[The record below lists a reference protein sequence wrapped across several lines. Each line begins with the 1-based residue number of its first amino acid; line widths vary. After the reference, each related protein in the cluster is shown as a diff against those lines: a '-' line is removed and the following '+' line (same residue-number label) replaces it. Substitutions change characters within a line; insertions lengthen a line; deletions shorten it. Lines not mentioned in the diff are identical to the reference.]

1 MSITPDISV
10 LSTSLGAHIQKLAL
24 ASLFVVVSFLL
35 AKLVQIVIVYIL
47 DLLNV
52 EKLSDRIKLKGL
64 LKKSELSASTIE
76 LLGDLSFWGVFLSLC
91 VAVIYSMGFMRA
103 LDILREVLSYVT
115 INAVSASFVLILS
128 VIFASFLSG
137 VILFIGGLI
146 NLPGYKLIARVFQYA
161 VVIFGVVLGL
171 DKLGISTSVFLARPD
186 IILGFFALAGA
197 IAFGL
202 GCKDLAENFL
212 ANFLRNSR

>member
-1 MSITPDISV
+1 MSIMPDISF
-10 LSTSLGAHIQKLAL
+10 LSTSLGVHIQKLGL
-24 ASLFVVVSFLL
+24 ASLFVVIAFLL
-35 AKLVQIVIVYIL
+35 AKLVQIVVVYVL

-64 LKKSELSASTIE
+64 LKKSELSANTIE

-115 INAVSASFVLILS
+115 INAVNASFVLILS
-128 VIFASFLSG
+128 VVLASFLSG